1 MLLLKTITTILSFFL
16 FQFCFSQ
23 IIVKETI
30 HGKIIVPLG
39 NPEGVTIINLTHN
52 NSTISNA
59 EGDFFIAAKPKDEL
73 LFSSVSLETYR
84 KIIKEEDL
92 KPAILPIIMSVKTNQ
107 LNEVI
112 VKKSA
117 EINSFS
123 LGITSKKIIQP
134 TQKERQLYTRGDFK
148 AIHLLGLLGG
158 GMALDPIINAINGK
172 TALAKKEIVI
182 ERKLDLLEK
191 TKNLFEDEFY
201 IQKLKIPTPYIK
213 GFQYYCIDD
222 QKYIEALKANNKT
235 MLEFLMIKL
244 ATDYNALILPQKE
257 GKKD

>member
-92 KPAILPIIMSVKTNQ
+92 KPAILPIVMSVKTNQ

-134 TQKERQLYTRGDFK
+134 TQKERQLYARSG
-148 AIHLLGLLGG
+148 GLNG
-158 GMALDPIINAINGK
+158 IISAINGQK
-172 TALAKKEIVI
+172 ALAKKELVI
-182 ERKLDLLEK
+182 EKKL
-191 TKNLFEDEFY
+191 
-201 IQKLKIPTPYIK
+201 
-213 GFQYYCIDD
+213 
-222 QKYIEALKANNKT
+222 
-235 MLEFLMIKL
+235 
-244 ATDYNALILPQKE
+244 
-257 GKKD
+257 